1 MVSRP
6 VEVNAQEADYMMSK
20 PTVFLGMS
28 GGVDSSVAALLLTEQ
43 GYDVKGVTLQ
53 VWEHEDENTAVTKKW
68 EERGCCKVGLARHV
82 AQRLGIPHE
91 VVDTRETFRKNVVDD
106 FIAGYL
112 SGTTPNPCVRCNER
126 VKFGRL
132 YELAKARGADFVATG
147 HYARVLPVDEGVG
160 LFRGADGKKDQ
171 SYFLSVA
178 ALLLTEQ
185 GYDVKGVTLQV
196 WEPEDENT
204 AVTKKWEER
213 GCCKVGLARHVA
225 QRLGIP
231 HEVVDTRETFR
242 KNVVDDFIA
251 GYLSGTTPNPCV
263 RCNERVKFGRLY
275 ELAKARGADFV
286 ATGHYAR
293 VLPVDEGVS
302 LFRGADGK
310 KDQSY
315 FLYRLP
321 AAWLPQILFPVGHL
335 QKTEVWKRAE
345 ELDLPADEMKESQEI
360 CFVTQGDYR
369 TFLTAEAPQALRLCG
384 RARSLIR
391 KAKQS
396 ENIAALP
403 FIRPANE
410 KGWELQAANASTS
423 KK

>member
-1 MVSRP
+1 
-6 VEVNAQEADYMMSK
+6 MSK

-28 GGVDSSVAALLLTEQ
+28 GGVDS
-43 GYDVKGVTLQ
+43 
-53 VWEHEDENTAVTKKW
+53 
-68 EERGCCKVGLARHV
+68 
-82 AQRLGIPHE
+82 
-91 VVDTRETFRKNVVDD
+91 
-106 FIAGYL
+106 
-112 SGTTPNPCVRCNER
+112 
-126 VKFGRL
+126 
-132 YELAKARGADFVATG
+132 
-147 HYARVLPVDEGVG
+147 
-160 LFRGADGKKDQ
+160 
-171 SYFLSVA
+171 SVA

-293 VLPVDEGVS
+293 VLPVDEGVG
-302 LFRGADGK
+302 LFRGADDK

-369 TFLTAEAPQALRLCG
+369 TFLTVEAPQALRPGPFLDPEGKTIGEHRGIAFYTPGQRKGLGIASGERLYVKEVNPETNAVVLG
-384 RARSLIR
+384 RAEDLSRQTCTVHDINWLGD
-391 KAKQS
+391 
-396 ENIAALP
+396 ALP
-403 FIRPANE
+403 ETLDHVAIKYRYASPAVAGQVQQHTAGTFSIE
-410 KGWELQAANASTS
+410 FQEPQQALGPGQSLVLYQGDRVLGGGIIKPFERRHISTALSETPRSS
-423 KK
+423 KPTCA

>member
-1 MVSRP
+1 
-6 VEVNAQEADYMMSK
+6 MMSK
-20 PTVFLGMS
+20 PTVLLGMS

-53 VWEHEDENTAVTKKW
+53 VWEPEDENTPVTKKW

-126 VKFGRL
+126 VKFGKL

-160 LFRGADGKKDQ
+160 
-171 SYFLSVA
+171 
-178 ALLLTEQ
+178 
-185 GYDVKGVTLQV
+185 
-196 WEPEDENT
+196 
-204 AVTKKWEER
+204 
-213 GCCKVGLARHVA
+213 
-225 QRLGIP
+225 
-231 HEVVDTRETFR
+231 
-242 KNVVDDFIA
+242 
-251 GYLSGTTPNPCV
+251 
-263 RCNERVKFGRLY
+263 
-275 ELAKARGADFV
+275 
-286 ATGHYAR
+286 
-293 VLPVDEGVS
+293 

-369 TFLTAEAPQALRLCG
+369 TFLTAEAPQALRPGPFLDPEGKTIGEHRGIAFYTPGQRKGLGIASGERLYVKEVNPETNAVVLG
-384 RARSLIR
+384 RAEDLSRQTCTVHDINWLGD
-391 KAKQS
+391 
-396 ENIAALP
+396 ALP
-403 FIRPANE
+403 ETLDHVDIKYRYASPAVSGRVQQHTAGTFSIE
-410 KGWELQAANASTS
+410 FQEPQQALSPGQSLVLYQGDHVLGGGIIEPFERRHIQQPIETTS
-423 KK
+423 RSAT

>member
-1 MVSRP
+1 
-6 VEVNAQEADYMMSK
+6 MMSK

-171 SYFLSVA
+171 SYFL
-178 ALLLTEQ
+178 
-185 GYDVKGVTLQV
+185 
-196 WEPEDENT
+196 
-204 AVTKKWEER
+204 
-213 GCCKVGLARHVA
+213 
-225 QRLGIP
+225 
-231 HEVVDTRETFR
+231 
-242 KNVVDDFIA
+242 
-251 GYLSGTTPNPCV
+251 
-263 RCNERVKFGRLY
+263 
-275 ELAKARGADFV
+275 
-286 ATGHYAR
+286 
-293 VLPVDEGVS
+293 
-302 LFRGADGK
+302 
-310 KDQSY
+310 
-315 FLYRLP
+315 YRLP

-335 QKTEVWKRAE
+335 QKSEVWKRAE

-369 TFLTAEAPQALRLCG
+369 TFLTAEAPQALRPGPFLDPEGKTIGEHRGIAFYTPGQRKGLGIASGERLYVKEVNPETNAVVLG
-384 RARSLIR
+384 RAEDLSRQTCTVHDINWLGD
-391 KAKQS
+391 
-396 ENIAALP
+396 ALP
-403 FIRPANE
+403 ETLDHVDIKYRYASPAVSGRVQQHTAGTFSIE
-410 KGWELQAANASTS
+410 FQEPQQALSPGQSLVLYQGDRVLGGGIIKQFERRHISTALSETPRSS
-423 KK
+423 KPTCA

>member
-1 MVSRP
+1 
-6 VEVNAQEADYMMSK
+6 MSK

-28 GGVDSSVAALLLTEQ
+28 GGVDS
-43 GYDVKGVTLQ
+43 
-53 VWEHEDENTAVTKKW
+53 
-68 EERGCCKVGLARHV
+68 
-82 AQRLGIPHE
+82 
-91 VVDTRETFRKNVVDD
+91 
-106 FIAGYL
+106 
-112 SGTTPNPCVRCNER
+112 
-126 VKFGRL
+126 
-132 YELAKARGADFVATG
+132 
-147 HYARVLPVDEGVG
+147 
-160 LFRGADGKKDQ
+160 
-171 SYFLSVA
+171 SVA

-293 VLPVDEGVS
+293 VLPVDEGVG

-335 QKTEVWKRAE
+335 QKSEVWKRAE

-369 TFLTAEAPQALRLCG
+369 TFLTAEAPQALRPGPFLDPEGKTIGEHRGIAFYTPGQRKGLGIASGERLYVKEVNPETNAVVLG
-384 RARSLIR
+384 RAEDLSRQTCTVHDINWLGD
-391 KAKQS
+391 
-396 ENIAALP
+396 ALP
-403 FIRPANE
+403 ETLDHVDIKYRYASPAVSGRVQQHTAGTFSIE
-410 KGWELQAANASTS
+410 FQEPQQALSPGQSLVLYQGDHVLGGGIIQQFERRHIQQPIETTS
-423 KK
+423 RSAT

>member
-1 MVSRP
+1 VVSRP

-53 VWEHEDENTAVTKKW
+53 VWEPEDENTPVTKKW

-171 SYFLSVA
+171 SYFL
-178 ALLLTEQ
+178 
-185 GYDVKGVTLQV
+185 
-196 WEPEDENT
+196 
-204 AVTKKWEER
+204 
-213 GCCKVGLARHVA
+213 
-225 QRLGIP
+225 
-231 HEVVDTRETFR
+231 
-242 KNVVDDFIA
+242 
-251 GYLSGTTPNPCV
+251 
-263 RCNERVKFGRLY
+263 
-275 ELAKARGADFV
+275 
-286 ATGHYAR
+286 
-293 VLPVDEGVS
+293 
-302 LFRGADGK
+302 
-310 KDQSY
+310 
-315 FLYRLP
+315 YRLP

-369 TFLTAEAPQALRLCG
+369 TFLTAEAPQALRPGPFLDPEGKTIGEHRGIAFYTPGQRKGLGIASGERLYVKEVNPETNAVVLG
-384 RARSLIR
+384 RAEDLSRQTCTVHDINWLGD
-391 KAKQS
+391 
-396 ENIAALP
+396 ALP
-403 FIRPANE
+403 ETLDHVDIKYRYASPAVAGRVQQHTAGTFSIE
-410 KGWELQAANASTS
+410 FQEPQQALSPGQSLVLYQGDHVLGGGIIQQFERRHIQQPIETTS
-423 KK
+423 RSAT

>member
-1 MVSRP
+1 
-6 VEVNAQEADYMMSK
+6 MSK
-20 PTVFLGMS
+20 PTVLLGMS

-112 SGTTPNPCVRCNER
+112 GGTTPNPCVRCNER

-171 SYFLSVA
+171 SYFL
-178 ALLLTEQ
+178 
-185 GYDVKGVTLQV
+185 
-196 WEPEDENT
+196 
-204 AVTKKWEER
+204 
-213 GCCKVGLARHVA
+213 
-225 QRLGIP
+225 
-231 HEVVDTRETFR
+231 
-242 KNVVDDFIA
+242 
-251 GYLSGTTPNPCV
+251 
-263 RCNERVKFGRLY
+263 
-275 ELAKARGADFV
+275 
-286 ATGHYAR
+286 
-293 VLPVDEGVS
+293 
-302 LFRGADGK
+302 
-310 KDQSY
+310 
-315 FLYRLP
+315 YRLS
-321 AAWLPQILFPVGHL
+321 ASWLPQILFPVGHL

-369 TFLTAEAPQALRLCG
+369 TFLTAEAPQALRPGPFLDPEGKTIGEHRGIAFYTPGQRKGLGIASGERLYVKEVNPETNAVVLG
-384 RARSLIR
+384 RAEDLSRQTCTVHDINWLGD
-391 KAKQS
+391 
-396 ENIAALP
+396 ALP
-403 FIRPANE
+403 ETLDHVDIKYRYASPAVSGRVQQHTAGTFSIE
-410 KGWELQAANASTS
+410 FQEPQQALSPGQSLVLYQGDRVLGGGIIQQFERHRVSTALSETPRSS
-423 KK
+423 KPTCA

>member
-1 MVSRP
+1 
-6 VEVNAQEADYMMSK
+6 MSK

-53 VWEHEDENTAVTKKW
+53 VWEPEDENTPVTKKW

-171 SYFLSVA
+171 SYFL
-178 ALLLTEQ
+178 
-185 GYDVKGVTLQV
+185 
-196 WEPEDENT
+196 
-204 AVTKKWEER
+204 
-213 GCCKVGLARHVA
+213 
-225 QRLGIP
+225 
-231 HEVVDTRETFR
+231 
-242 KNVVDDFIA
+242 
-251 GYLSGTTPNPCV
+251 
-263 RCNERVKFGRLY
+263 
-275 ELAKARGADFV
+275 
-286 ATGHYAR
+286 
-293 VLPVDEGVS
+293 
-302 LFRGADGK
+302 
-310 KDQSY
+310 
-315 FLYRLP
+315 YRLP

-369 TFLTAEAPQALRLCG
+369 TFLTAEAPQALRPGPFLDPEGKTIGEHRGIAFYTPGQRKGLGIASGERLYVKEVNPETNAVVLG
-384 RARSLIR
+384 RAEDLSRQTCTVHDINWLGD
-391 KAKQS
+391 
-396 ENIAALP
+396 ALP
-403 FIRPANE
+403 ETLDHVAIKYRYASPAVAGRVQQHTAGTFSIE
-410 KGWELQAANASTS
+410 FQEPQQALSPGQSLVLYQGDHVLGGGIIQQFERRHIQQPIETTS
-423 KK
+423 RSAT